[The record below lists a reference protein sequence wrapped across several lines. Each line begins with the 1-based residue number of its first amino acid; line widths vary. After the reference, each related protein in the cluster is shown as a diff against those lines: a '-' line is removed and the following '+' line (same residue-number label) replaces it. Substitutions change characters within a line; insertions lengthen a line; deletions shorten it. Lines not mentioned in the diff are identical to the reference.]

1 MPASAQ
7 SFSISARAGA
17 SSLESTMQSSS
28 GSTVWA
34 ARLSTASRR
43 KSGLDLVAMTKDEP
57 ARFLSAFAAL
67 MGRSAMIEPSSHAPG
82 RDVKAVVLAA
92 GPGRRLGP
100 LTRELP
106 KTLLPLGEGGT
117 ILDLVLENL
126 AAVGVEE
133 VAVVTGFAAG
143 RVDELLP
150 ELEERHGLRLRPVFN
165 DRAEEWNNAHS
176 LWLAQETFADGALL
190 VNGDTVHPPSVETT
204 LLADE
209 GDGLVLAVDTSKPP
223 GGEAMKVALG
233 EDGAVERIGKKL
245 GEADGEYIGVALVGP
260 AAAA

>member
-1 MPASAQ
+1 
-7 SFSISARAGA
+7 
-17 SSLESTMQSSS
+17 
-28 GSTVWA
+28 
-34 ARLSTASRR
+34 
-43 KSGLDLVAMTKDEP
+43 
-57 ARFLSAFAAL
+57 
-67 MGRSAMIEPSSHAPG
+67 MIEPSSHAPG

-100 LTRELP
+100 LTHELP

-245 GEADGEYIGVALVGP
+245 GEADGEYIGVALIGP
-260 AAAA
+260 AAAAPLADALEATWRRDPSLYYEDGFQELVARGETVRTAPIGSVDWVEVDDEADLARAREIACRY